1 MVMHAQVPEFKTKS
15 PVDNYVFQNHCQ
27 RGGNVLYLTGEALL
41 RKQYVYVSFKGVSAS
56 FFWQRGW
63 DVFSNSKEFVIY
75 KHVPDILAVRHFS
88 QMKCQECT
96 WEQQTP
102 FIWRPISVLLMMCAL
117 PPQVC
122 PPHLSHSSPDDTG
135 HPFSGYLGNT
145 YQSLGV
151 HATLSHFPKWTL
163 SYPSSEA
170 VSSLKTLAWCYFL
183 NSLSAILDWYAIF
196 HRYVSMNYLWWI

>member
-63 DVFSNSKEFVIY
+63 DVFSNPKEFVIY
-75 KHVPDILAVRHFS
+75 KHVPDILAVKTFFS
-88 QMKCQECT
+88 NEMPRMYLKATNAFHLEAH
-96 WEQQTP
+96 
-102 FIWRPISVLLMMCAL
+102 LCA
-117 PPQVC
+117 PDDVCPAPQVC

-151 HATLSHFPKWTL
+151 HATLSHFPKWML

-196 HRYVSMNYLWWI
+196 HGYVSMNYLWWI